1 MGPLVAF
8 ILVALMMP
16 MLLQLTGRM
25 SSGDQLLQQSFD
37 KQTALVGGAQVP
49 ASRLSV
55 LHRWPNNAMRGRY
68 GELIQIDA
76 NWLCRS
82 DDGQY
87 VVAIAQGQREPA
99 EWARFSWRSIPPRI
113 TWTWRTLSET
123 QVRNML
129 AGEQKVYRQLFGPDS
144 SSQAKT

>member
-8 ILVALMMP
+8 VLVALMMP

-25 SSGDQLLQQSFD
+25 SSGDQLLQRSFEE
-37 KQTALVGGAQVP
+37 QTALVGGAQVP

-55 LHRWPNNAMRGRY
+55 LHRWPNNAMRSRY
-68 GELIQIDA
+68 GDLIQIDA

-82 DDGQY
+82 EDGQY
-87 VVAIAQGQREPA
+87 VVAIAQSQREPS
-99 EWARFSWRSIPPRI
+99 EWVRFSWRTTSPRI
-113 TWTWRTLSET
+113 TWTWRTLSEV

-129 AGEQKVYRQLFGPDS
+129 AGERKVYRQLFGSD
-144 SSQAKT
+144 A

>member
-1 MGPLVAF
+1 MAF

-16 MLLQLTGRM
+16 MLLQLAGRM
-25 SSGDQLLQQSFD
+25 RGGDQLLQRSFD
-37 KQTALVGGAQVP
+37 EQTALVGGAKIP

-68 GELIQIDA
+68 GDLIQIDA

-82 DDGQY
+82 ENGQY
-87 VVAIAQGQREPA
+87 VVAIAQTMREPG
-99 EWARFSWRSIPPRI
+99 EWARFSWRSASPRI
-113 TWTWRTLSET
+113 TWTWRTLSEA

-129 AGEQKVYRQLFGPDS
+129 TGEQKVYRRLFGSDS

>member
-16 MLLQLTGRM
+16 MLLRLAGRM
-25 SSGDQLLQQSFD
+25 RSGDELLQQSFE
-37 KQTALVGGAQVP
+37 KQTALVGSAQIP
-49 ASRLSV
+49 ASQLLV

-68 GELIQIDA
+68 GDLIQIDA

-82 DDGQY
+82 EDGQY
-87 VVAIAQGQREPA
+87 VVAIAQSQLEPG
-99 EWARFSWRSIPPRI
+99 EWARFSWRSTSPRI
-113 TWTWRTLSET
+113 TWTWRTLSEA

-129 AGEQKVYRQLFGPDS
+129 AGDQKVYRQLFGSDS